1 MKTQISE
8 IKRMQE
14 LAGLANK
21 EETKPTSATSSSP
34 ATKESASLQAF
45 KTMLK
50 NYSTQSLIIS
60 DKELEILIPFI
71 KELIDKATKGS
82 TEQFLAQ
89 TSAFYQNKTKSIKP

>member
-14 LAGLANK
+14 LAGLIN
-21 EETKPTSATSSSP
+21 EEDKKDTPPPS
-34 ATKESASLQAF
+34 KESASLQAF

-50 NYSTQSLIIS
+50 NYSTQGLIIS

-89 TSAFYQNKTKSIKP
+89 TSTFYQNKTKSIKP